1 MSAHFCRVT
10 RYSMCFVAQNLKNI
24 NFFCSGFKVS
34 EVTFAE
40 LNGISGKCDFI
51 QRPRLSQR
59 LAAQLAKPFK
69 FEHINGHVRQI
80 QAAPDVTETTVNIVR
95 GMLSFFH
102 ATVKT
107 SPTVYELE
115 EVSHQL
121 LIFFSLHH

>member
-1 MSAHFCRVT
+1 M
-10 RYSMCFVAQNLKNI
+10 
-24 NFFCSGFKVS
+24 
-34 EVTFAE
+34 TFAE
-40 LNGISGKCDFI
+40 LNGITGKSDFS
-51 QRPRLSQR
+51 QCPKLSQR
-59 LAAQLAKPFK
+59 IAAQLAKPFK

-115 EVSHQL
+115 EVSDQF
-121 LIFFSLHH
+121 LIFLVYLISKNVNNTSFILRVGWNTWNVSEQLRYWN